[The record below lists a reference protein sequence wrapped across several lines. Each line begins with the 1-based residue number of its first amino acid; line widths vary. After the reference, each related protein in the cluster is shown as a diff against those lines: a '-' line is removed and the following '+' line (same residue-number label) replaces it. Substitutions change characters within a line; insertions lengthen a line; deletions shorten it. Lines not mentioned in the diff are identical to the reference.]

1 MGKCGGNESLA
12 VVWEE
17 GTQNLGSVSIE
28 MSPEVEAIGKKK
40 LTSKNVEKM
49 KENKRSWRKA

>member
-1 MGKCGGNESLA
+1 MGRGLGL
-12 VVWEE
+12 

-40 LTSKNVEKM
+40 
-49 KENKRSWRKA
+49 NKREYGEDEGK

>member
-1 MGKCGGNESLA
+1 MGRGLGL
-12 VVWEE
+12 

-40 LTSKNVEKM
+40 K
-49 KENKRSWRKA
+49 NKREYGEDEGK